1 MEEDSVVKSR
11 LLLYIEYIKSNP
23 SDFSGKIGMSRAYIR
38 NLKDEISTKA
48 MRNIIRSFP
57 DLNIYWLIDGI
68 GDMILYKDSNNVNN
82 DSLVFHLKE
91 ENRALKEDN
100 NKLIRDNAR
109 LQAKLEMFGS
119 IFQDDKLLKSA
130 VIGSTGGKTG
140 IGKNSIIIESGRL
153 LVCCSDTIFCL
164 SIPDLT
170 LLWCKQADQI
180 TCFEIFKYLDSYIIH
195 GEVEISRLDKNGNI
209 LWQQSSA
216 DIFTTLEGKDNF
228 FVAENYIIATDWKN
242 RKYKFDFNGTILQ
255 TTEQKKKRLW
265 KRWK

>member
-1 MEEDSVVKSR
+1 MEATILKGQSNISLIHSDMEQYTTKRYKIDIFEDYTFK
-11 LLLYIEYIKSNP
+11 YDSNDNANQYDNVYFDK
-23 SDFSGKIGMSRAYIR
+23 SDFKYSTVIGIR
-38 NLKDEISTKA
+38 
-48 MRNIIRSFP
+48 
-57 DLNIYWLIDGI
+57 
-68 GDMILYKDSNNVNN
+68 
-82 DSLVFHLKE
+82 
-91 ENRALKEDN
+91 
-100 NKLIRDNAR
+100 
-109 LQAKLEMFGS
+109 

-140 IGKNSIIIESGRL
+140 IGKNSIIIESERL

-170 LLWCKQADQI
+170 LLWRKQADQI

-228 FVAENYIIATDWKN
+228 FVTENYIIATDWKN

-255 TTEQKKKRLW
+255 TTEQKKKQLW
-265 KRWK
+265 KLWK

>member
-119 IFQDDKLLKSA
+119 EKA
-130 VIGSTGGKTG
+130 G
-140 IGKNSIIIESGRL
+140 
-153 LVCCSDTIFCL
+153 
-164 SIPDLT
+164 
-170 LLWCKQADQI
+170 
-180 TCFEIFKYLDSYIIH
+180 
-195 GEVEISRLDKNGNI
+195 
-209 LWQQSSA
+209 
-216 DIFTTLEGKDNF
+216 
-228 FVAENYIIATDWKN
+228 
-242 RKYKFDFNGTILQ
+242 
-255 TTEQKKKRLW
+255 
-265 KRWK
+265 